1 MNRDEPQVATI
12 LHELQERAKELN
24 CLYRVD
30 ELLNQP
36 ELPLERIFRG
46 IVEILPPGWQYPH
59 DCQARIVFE
68 NVTVQS
74 ANFQPTPWVQ
84 SANIIVQGATVGA
97 IEVSYREQMPRS
109 DEGPFLKEERK
120 LIETIA
126 DRIASHI
133 MQRRLKAAFE
143 GLTAAATGHA
153 QAKGEWRVVL
163 EFLRGT
169 DPVLLQRISR
179 KLINHL
185 SWNGVQEAKELL
197 QRGGAGVSIGA
208 AMPGDENRPLR
219 LEPPSRVDD
228 LTTDAFRIA
237 SQHLGENE
245 ILTCVT
251 TWIKEEKSSFL
262 VRALEQLDTPLGEI
276 IEAVERYRHA
286 GIDETELSLSTQK
299 GLRVSLI
306 RRFFT
311 ESLAFINVAKNVVTV
326 KDFYDLLGKII
337 FPPRCHG
344 KLGGKSAGLFL
355 AKKIVDK
362 YAAPGTV
369 LQQIRVPKT
378 WYVTSDWILNFVHH
392 NELEDVLNWKY
403 MEIDQVRQE
412 YPRLVALFKDSSF
425 PSELAKGLSL
435 ALDDLGDR
443 PIIVR
448 SSSLLEDRAGSAFSG
463 KYKSLFLGNQ
473 GSKEE
478 RLAALMDAVAEVYAS
493 IFGPDPTEY
502 RAERGLL
509 DVHEEMGILIQ
520 EVVGQTVGKYFLPAC
535 SGVAFSHNEFRWSAR
550 ISRGDGL
557 IRLVPGLGTR
567 AVDRVADDYPVLI
580 APGQPNLRAN
590 ITVEEV
596 LRYSPKW
603 VDVVNLETNSFETV
617 GVKELLRS
625 CGARYPQIR
634 LLVSLID
641 HDRIE
646 QPIGLVDFDKREV
659 VFTFEGLIRKTPFV
673 SYVRELLTLLQDKLS
688 EPVDIEFAYDGS
700 DFYLLQFRAQS
711 YSGDTAPVP
720 IPQDLPGERV
730 LFSAS
735 RFVSNGRVPEITHI
749 VYVDPEGYSQLP
761 DEEAMR
767 DVGRAVGRLNK
778 LLPKRQF
785 ILMGPGRWGSRG
797 DIKLGVPVTY
807 SDINNSAMLIEVAR
821 QRGNYLP
828 DLSFGTHF
836 FQDLVEASIRYLPLY
851 PDDPKNAFKEP
862 FFRGSRSIL
871 EELLPEFAHLSDA
884 LRVVDVPREAGGL
897 VLRVLM
903 NADLDLAVA
912 FLASPQKEV
921 EQIEAGLATPGR
933 AGDEH
938 WRWRFQDG
946 RADRSRVG
954 SPAIRCQGVVPN
966 RQHQERNR
974 GPSKRYRSA
983 DPLRGY
989 GRPAKRI
996 NAVAGGLEPLPGGNE
1011 FPTHRISQRGS
1022 ARRASDYGRGH
1033 RRALQLCS
1041 EDRRD
1046 YRSGTQADDEAVL
1059 TSSDQFA
1066 RSVVRRFWIKSNQR
1080 QFRPVMCCV
1089 DAHCATDF
1097 RLPFTCQSRG
1107 LVHVTM

>member
-1 MNRDEPQVATI
+1 MNRDEPQVADI

-24 CLYRVD
+24 CLYRTD
-30 ELLNQP
+30 ELLNQG
-36 ELPLERIFRG
+36 ELPLEQVLRG

-59 DCQARIVFE
+59 DCQARITFE
-68 NVTVQS
+68 NTTVES
-74 ANFQPTPWVQ
+74 ANFKPTPWVQ
-84 SANIIVQGATVGA
+84 SANIVVQGATVGA
-97 IEVSYREQMPRS
+97 VEVSYREQMPHS

-126 DRIASHI
+126 DRIASHVL
-133 MQRRLKAAFE
+133 QRRLKAAFE

-153 QAKGEWRVVL
+153 PAKGEWRIVL
-163 EFLRGT
+163 EFLRDT

-185 SWNGVQEAKELL
+185 SWNGIQEAKELL
-197 QRGGAGVSIGA
+197 QRGSAAPVVGATV
-208 AMPGDENRPLR
+208 PGGENRPLR
-219 LEPPSRVDD
+219 LESLPTSAD
-228 LTTDAFRIA
+228 LTAETFRIA
-237 SQHLGENE
+237 SRHLSENE

-251 TWIKEEKSSFL
+251 SWIKEEKSGFL

-286 GIDETELSLSTQK
+286 GVDETELSMATQQ

-306 RRFFT
+306 RRFFS
-311 ESLAFINVAKNVVTV
+311 ESLAFINIAKNIITV
-326 KDFYDLLGKII
+326 KDFYDLLGKVI

-362 YAAPGTV
+362 YAVPDSV
-369 LQQIRVPKT
+369 LHRVKVPRT

-403 MEIDQVRQE
+403 REIDQVRLE
-412 YPRLVALFKDSSF
+412 YPRLVSLFKDSSF
-425 PSELAKGLSL
+425 PSELAQGLSL

-463 KYKSLFLGNQ
+463 KYKSLFLGNR

-478 RLAALMDAVAEVYAS
+478 RLAALMDAIAEVYAS

-520 EVVGQTVGKYFLPAC
+520 EVVGQTIGKYFLPAC
-535 SGVAFSHNEFRWSAR
+535 SGVAFSNNEFRWSAR
-550 ISRGDGL
+550 IRRGDGL

-567 AVDRVADDYPVLI
+567 AVDRMADDYPVLI

-590 ITVEEV
+590 VTVDEV
-596 LRYSPKW
+596 LRYSPKK
-603 VDVVNLETNSFETV
+603 VDVINLETNSFETV
-617 GVKELLRS
+617 EAKELLRS
-625 CGARYPQIR
+625 CGTRYPQVR
-634 LLVSLID
+634 LLVSLVD

-646 QPIGLVDFDKREV
+646 QPTGLLDFGKRDV
-659 VFTFEGLIRKTPFV
+659 IFTFEGLIQKTPFV
-673 SYVRELLTLLQDKLS
+673 SYVRELLTLLQEKLG
-688 EPVDIEFAYDGS
+688 EPIDIEFAYDGS
-700 DFYLLQFRAQS
+700 DFYLLQCRPQS
-711 YSGDTAPVP
+711 YSGDAVPIP
-720 IPQDLPGERV
+720 IPQDLPAERM

-735 RFVSNGRVPEITHI
+735 RFISNGRVPEITHI
-749 VYVDPEGYSQLP
+749 VYVDPEGYRNLP
-761 DEEAMR
+761 DEHAMR
-767 DVGRAVGRLNK
+767 EVGRVVGRLNK

-821 QRGNYLP
+821 QKGNYLP

-851 PDDPKNAFKEP
+851 PDDPKNVFKEP

-871 EELLPEFAHLSDA
+871 DELLPEFAYLSDTV
-884 LRVVDVPREAGGL
+884 RVIDVPRAAGGQ

-903 NADLDLAVA
+903 NADLDQAVA
-912 FLASPQKEV
+912 LLAAPQNEV
-921 EQIEAGLATPGR
+921 KQIEAELAARGR
-933 AGDEH
+933 AGDDH
-938 WRWRFQDG
+938 WRWRFRMAERIAAELDPRQFGVKAFYLIGSTKNATAGPASDVDLLIHFG
-946 RADRSRVG
+946 GTEDQQRELMLWLEGWSRCLAEMNFLRTG
-954 SPAIRCQGVVPN
+954 YRCQGLLDV
-966 RQHQERNR
+966 HLITDADIAER
-974 GPSKRYRSA
+974 SSYAVKIDA
-983 DPLRGY
+983 VTDPAR
-989 GRPAKRI
+989 K
-996 NAVAGGLEPLPGGNE
+996 LPMK
-1011 FPTHRISQRGS
+1011 Q
-1022 ARRASDYGRGH
+1022 
-1033 RRALQLCS
+1033 
-1041 EDRRD
+1041 
-1046 YRSGTQADDEAVL
+1046 V
-1059 TSSDQFA
+1059 
-1066 RSVVRRFWIKSNQR
+1066 
-1080 QFRPVMCCV
+1080 
-1089 DAHCATDF
+1089 
-1097 RLPFTCQSRG
+1097 
-1107 LVHVTM
+1107 

>member
-1 MNRDEPQVATI
+1 MNRDEPQVADI

-24 CLYRVD
+24 CLYRAD
-30 ELLNQP
+30 ELLSQP
-36 ELPLERIFRG
+36 ELPLEQILCG
-46 IVEILPPGWQYPH
+46 IVEILPPGWQYPS

-68 NVTVQS
+68 GITVES
-74 ANFQPTPWVQ
+74 ANFKPTAWVQ
-84 SANIIVQGATVGA
+84 SANIVVQGSTVGTV
-97 IEVSYREQMPRS
+97 EVSYREQMPRS

-126 DRIASHI
+126 DRIADHVV
-133 MQRRLKAAFE
+133 QRRLKAAFE
-143 GLTAAATGHA
+143 GLTAAAAGHVS
-153 QAKGEWRVVL
+153 AKGEWRIVL
-163 EFLRGT
+163 EFLRDT

-185 SWNGVQEAKELL
+185 SWRGVNDAKQLL
-197 QRGGAGVSIGA
+197 QRGGAAPAVGA
-208 AMPGDENRPLR
+208 TIPGGENRPLR
-219 LEPPSRVDD
+219 LEPPPSVAD
-228 LTTDAFRIA
+228 LTAEAFRIA
-237 SQHLGENE
+237 SEHLSDNE

-251 TWIKEEKSSFL
+251 TWIKEDKSTFL

-276 IEAVERYRHA
+276 IEAIERYRHA
-286 GIDETELSLSTQK
+286 GIDETELSQATQK
-299 GLRVSLI
+299 GLRVALT
-306 RRFFT
+306 RRFFS
-311 ESLAFINVAKNVVTV
+311 ESLAFINVAKKVVTV
-326 KDFYDLLGKII
+326 KDFYDLLGKVI

-355 AKKIVDK
+355 AKKIVGR
-362 YAAPGTV
+362 YAAEDSV
-369 LQQIRVPKT
+369 LRRVRVPKT
-378 WYVTSDWILNFVHH
+378 WYLTSDWILNFVHH
-392 NELEDVLNWKY
+392 NELQDVLNWKY

-425 PSELAKGLSL
+425 PSELAQGLSL

-463 KYKSLFLGNQ
+463 KYKSLFLGNR

-478 RLAALMDAVAEVYAS
+478 RLAALMDAIAEVYAS

-520 EVVGQTVGKYFLPAC
+520 EVVGQAVGKYFLPAC
-535 SGVAFSHNEFRWSAR
+535 SGVAFSNNEFRWSAR

-590 ITVEEV
+590 VTVEEV
-596 LRYSPKW
+596 LRYSPKRI
-603 VDVVNLETNSFETV
+603 DVINLETNSFETV
-617 GVKELLRS
+617 EAKELLRS
-625 CGARYPQIR
+625 CGTRYPQIR
-634 LLVSLID
+634 LLVSLVD

-646 QPIGLVDFDKREV
+646 QPIGPLDFDKREA
-659 VFTFEGLIRKTPFV
+659 VFTFEGLIRQTSFV
-673 SYVRELLTLLQDKLS
+673 SYARELLTLLQAKLG

-700 DFYLLQFRAQS
+700 DFYLLQCRAQS
-711 YSGDTAPVP
+711 YSGDAVPVP
-720 IPQDLPGERV
+720 IPQDLPADRV

-761 DEEAMR
+761 DENSMR

-821 QRGNYLP
+821 QKENYLP

-851 PDDPKNAFKEP
+851 PDDPKNMFKES
-862 FFRGSRSIL
+862 FFLGSRN
-871 EELLPEFAHLSDA
+871 LLDETVPEFAGLA
-884 LRVVDVPREAGGL
+884 QTLRVIDVPRETDSL
-897 VLRVLM
+897 ILRVLM
-903 NADLDLAVA
+903 NADLDQAVA
-912 FLASPQKEV
+912 FLALPQREA
-921 EQIEAGLATPGR
+921 EQVEAGLAGPGR
-933 AGDEH
+933 AADEH
-938 WRWRFQDG
+938 WRWRFRMAERIAAELDPQQFGVKGFYLIGSTKNATAGPASDIDLLIHFAG
-946 RADRSRVG
+946 TDEQRRNLMLWLEGWSRCLAEMNFLRTG
-954 SPAIRCQGVVPN
+954 YRCQGLLDVQLITDEDVAA
-966 RQHQERNR
+966 
-974 GPSKRYRSA
+974 RSSYA
-983 DPLRGY
+983 VKIDAVTDP
-989 GRPAKRI
+989 
-996 NAVAGGLEPLPGGNE
+996 
-1011 FPTHRISQRGS
+1011 
-1022 ARRASDYGRGH
+1022 ARRLAM
-1033 RRALQLCS
+1033 
-1041 EDRRD
+1041 
-1046 YRSGTQADDEAVL
+1046 
-1059 TSSDQFA
+1059 
-1066 RSVVRRFWIKSNQR
+1066 K
-1080 QFRPVMCCV
+1080 
-1089 DAHCATDF
+1089 
-1097 RLPFTCQSRG
+1097 QS
-1107 LVHVTM
+1107 